1 MEMLKLIEKKKRGKV
16 LSDQELH
23 EMIAAYV
30 RHQIPD
36 YQMSAFL
43 MAVWFQGMDM
53 AETLALCDAM
63 IQSGATLDLSG
74 ISGVKCDKHSSGGV
88 GDKTTLVL
96 APLVSACGAT
106 VAKMSGRGLGHT
118 GGTID
123 KLESI
128 PGLRTDLDPETFYHQ
143 AKTIHLVISAQS
155 SQLVPADGMLYAL
168 RDVSGTVDSMPLI
181 AASIMSK
188 KIAAG
193 CDAILLDVKY
203 GEGAFM
209 HDRAQAEAL
218 SQCMEEI
225 GRQFGRDVKCV
236 LSDMNMPLGNA
247 IGNILEVKE
256 AISTLRGNG
265 PQALQALCEDE
276 GSIMLMQAK
285 LAASYPEGK
294 AMIRAAMQDGR
305 GLRRFRE
312 MVKAQGGD
320 VSCIDDPSR
329 FASAPFIFTV
339 NSSCDGEVRMIHAL
353 AIGTLAME
361 LGAGRQSLHDT
372 IDPRVGIV
380 LLCHKDMKVCRG
392 DPIAQVHAASPLDQQ
407 WLDRLQKAIEIR

>member
-1 MEMLKLIEKKKRGKV
+1 MLKLIEKKKRGKV

-143 AKTIHLVISAQS
+143 AKTIHLVISAQN

-218 SQCMEEI
+218 SQCMKEI

-276 GSIMLMQAK
+276 GSIMLMQANWLLLIQK
-285 LAASYPEGK
+285 E
-294 AMIRAAMQDGR
+294 
-305 GLRRFRE
+305 RR
-312 MVKAQGGD
+312 
-320 VSCIDDPSR
+320 
-329 FASAPFIFTV
+329 
-339 NSSCDGEVRMIHAL
+339 
-353 AIGTLAME
+353 
-361 LGAGRQSLHDT
+361 
-372 IDPRVGIV
+372 
-380 LLCHKDMKVCRG
+380 
-392 DPIAQVHAASPLDQQ
+392 
-407 WLDRLQKAIEIR
+407 

>member
-1 MEMLKLIEKKKRGKV
+1 M
-16 LSDQELH
+16 
-23 EMIAAYV
+23 
-30 RHQIPD
+30 
-36 YQMSAFL
+36 
-43 MAVWFQGMDM
+43 
-53 AETLALCDAM
+53 
-63 IQSGATLDLSG
+63 
-74 ISGVKCDKHSSGGV
+74 
-88 GDKTTLVL
+88 
-96 APLVSACGAT
+96 
-106 VAKMSGRGLGHT
+106 
-118 GGTID
+118 
-123 KLESI
+123 
-128 PGLRTDLDPETFYHQ
+128 
-143 AKTIHLVISAQS
+143 ISAQN

-312 MVKAQGGD
+312 MVQSPGRR
-320 VSCIDDPSR
+320 R
-329 FASAPFIFTV
+329 FMY
-339 NSSCDGEVRMIHAL
+339 R
-353 AIGTLAME
+353 
-361 LGAGRQSLHDT
+361 
-372 IDPRVGIV
+372 
-380 LLCHKDMKVCRG
+380 
-392 DPIAQVHAASPLDQQ
+392 
-407 WLDRLQKAIEIR
+407 

>member
-1 MEMLKLIEKKKRGKV
+1 
-16 LSDQELH
+16 
-23 EMIAAYV
+23 
-30 RHQIPD
+30 
-36 YQMSAFL
+36 
-43 MAVWFQGMDM
+43 
-53 AETLALCDAM
+53 
-63 IQSGATLDLSG
+63 
-74 ISGVKCDKHSSGGV
+74 
-88 GDKTTLVL
+88 
-96 APLVSACGAT
+96 
-106 VAKMSGRGLGHT
+106 MSGRGLGHT

-143 AKTIHLVISAQS
+143 AKTIHLVISAQN

-225 GRQFGRDVKCV
+225 GRKFGRDVKCV

-256 AISTLRGNG
+256 AISTL
-265 PQALQALCEDE
+265 
-276 GSIMLMQAK
+276 
-285 LAASYPEGK
+285 
-294 AMIRAAMQDGR
+294 
-305 GLRRFRE
+305 
-312 MVKAQGGD
+312 
-320 VSCIDDPSR
+320 
-329 FASAPFIFTV
+329 
-339 NSSCDGEVRMIHAL
+339 
-353 AIGTLAME
+353 
-361 LGAGRQSLHDT
+361 
-372 IDPRVGIV
+372 
-380 LLCHKDMKVCRG
+380 
-392 DPIAQVHAASPLDQQ
+392 
-407 WLDRLQKAIEIR
+407 

>member
-1 MEMLKLIEKKKRGKV
+1 MLKLIEKKKRGKA

-143 AKTIHLVISAQS
+143 AKTIHLVISAQN

-218 SQCMEEI
+218 SQCMKEI

-380 LLCHKDMKVCRG
+380 LLCHKDTKVCRG